1 MKAVWKLRLAT
12 VGLAGA
18 LLLGACGG
26 DSSGP
31 KSATTINQSQAAV
44 VGDAA
49 AAQIGSLAAGLTTFN
64 SPAAGGLGG
73 GFFAP
78 QAVSGRFLAATIGRR
93 TPRCSEA
100 WPCWPAPTVSR
111 PSPTGRTPTAM
122 ASRTTIRSP
131 SRRPTAPS
139 STASPAPKSLWG
151 AASASR
157 IPTTRTPSYGYAIGF
172 TGFGVTLTDTSGQ
185 SPDLSTSLN
194 GSFGTDVGT
203 ANALATQNLRSSF
216 RVGTTTVFADAAV
229 WTLGYTPTNGV
240 VDPAATQL
248 PAGGINVNGSYSF
261 SGDDGTGNTEN
272 WSFGVRTNSSLEY
285 NGSCTDEL
293 SPFDSGTVDVYI
305 SANQTVGLTVVY
317 GGCGAPVDITAYTS

>member
-1 MKAVWKLRLAT
+1 MKAAWKLGLASA
-12 VGLAGA
+12 GLAGA
-18 LLLGACGG
+18 LLLGGCGG

-31 KSATTINQSQAAV
+31 KSATTITQSQAAV

-64 SPAAGGLGG
+64 SPSAGGLGG

-78 QAVSGRFLAATIGRR
+78 QAVSGRFLASAIGRR
-93 TPRCSEA
+93 H
-100 WPCWPAPTVSR
+100 PAMQRSLALLARADCTPTVTDGTDTDGDGIEDDNTITFSAANCTFLD
-111 PSPTGRTPTAM
+111 SLTGTQVSVSGSVHIQDTDDAN
-122 ASRTTIRSP
+122 TF
-131 SRRPTAPS
+131 
-139 STASPAPKSLWG
+139 
-151 AASASR
+151 
-157 IPTTRTPSYGYAIGF
+157 YGYAIGF

-185 SPDLSTSLN
+185 SPDFSASLN
-194 GSFGTDVGT
+194 GSFGADVGT
-203 ANALATQNLRSSF
+203 ANALATQNLRSTF
-216 RVGTTTVFADAAV
+216 RVGTTTVFADASA
-229 WTLGYTPTNGV
+229 WTLGYTPASGV

-261 SGDDGTGNTEN
+261 SGDDGTGNTAN

-317 GGCGAPVDITAYTS
+317 AGCGAPVDITAYTS